1 MTEQK
6 CRPTLLIFI
15 AGHADCTIAQVL
27 LTDGFPSINVQP
39 LAERSQS
46 NASIVSGCLLLTEQ
60 C

>member
-1 MTEQK
+1 MRNKKLAMTEQN

-27 LTDGFPSINVQP
+27 LTDGFPITNVQP

-46 NASIVSGCLLLTEQ
+46 IDIPWN
-60 C
+60 